1 MRKSGSDARGEGGS
15 DVREKRECD
24 AREIRE
30 SDVRGGA
37 HRVLDEG
44 GIL

>member
-1 MRKSGSDARGEGGS
+1 MRKGGSEARGEGGS
-15 DVREKRECD
+15 DVRGKID
-24 AREIRE
+24 